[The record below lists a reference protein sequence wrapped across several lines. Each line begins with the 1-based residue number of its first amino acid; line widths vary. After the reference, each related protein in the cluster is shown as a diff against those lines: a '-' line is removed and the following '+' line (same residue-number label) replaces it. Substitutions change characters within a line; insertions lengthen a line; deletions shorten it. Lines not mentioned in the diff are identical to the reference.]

1 MGSYMGCYSTMIL
14 TCVYV
19 RPKDFLIDLL
29 LNLRPLK
36 LFLKKK
42 SSTCYIKVQLWC
54 HILAIVLVKS
64 RAQPPHRK
72 EIFPAVLTTQFLS
85 ILLAE
90 TKPTLPITDETSMDH
105 S

>member
-1 MGSYMGCYSTMIL
+1 MGCYSTIIL
-14 TCVYV
+14 TCEYV
-19 RPKDFLIDLL
+19 RLKDFLIDLL
-29 LNLRPLK
+29 LDLRALK
-36 LFLKKK
+36 LFLKKN
-42 SSTCYIKVQLWC
+42 STCYIKVQLWC
-54 HILAIVLVKS
+54 HILATVLLIS
-64 RAQPPHRK
+64 RAQLPHRK

>member
-1 MGSYMGCYSTMIL
+1 MGCYSTIIL

-42 SSTCYIKVQLWC
+42 IFHMLRKVQLWC
-54 HILAIVLVKS
+54 HIIAIVLVKS

-85 ILLAE
+85 ILPAE
-90 TKPTLPITDETSMDH
+90 TKPTLPITGETSMDH